1 MSASET
7 RQRGGVLGVRV
18 TPEERAK
25 ITADAQAV
33 GLSLGGYLRFLGMKM
48 PTPRTQTA
56 RATPDA
62 NEVRRLLGE
71 VNKLGGNLNQ
81 LARLGNQGQIVPP
94 SSLAACISQIEE
106 LSLKIAACL
115 DYDY

>member
-1 MSASET
+1 MSASRK
-7 RQRGGVLGVRV
+7 RQRSPSSVML
-18 TPEERAK
+18 TPEERAQ
-25 ITADAQAV
+25 ISADAQAV
-33 GLSLGGYLRFLGMKM
+33 GLSLGGYLRMLGMKM
-48 PTPRTQTA
+48 QTPRTQTA

-94 SSLAACISQIEE
+94 SSLAACIAQIEE
-106 LSLKIAACL
+106 LGLKIAACL

>member
-1 MSASET
+1 MSAS
-7 RQRGGVLGVRV
+7 RQRQRSPVSVML
-18 TPEERAK
+18 TPGERAQ
-25 ITADAQAV
+25 ISADAQAV

-94 SSLAACISQIEE
+94 SSLAACLEE
-106 LSLKIAACL
+106 VRAAAESVREIL
-115 DYDY
+115 R